1 MQHIEWIH
9 TLRATTTIQGLEHLS
24 CEERLRELGLFS
36 MQKGRLRG
44 DRTAALQYLQRAY
57 KKDRDRLSSRACFDM
72 TRGNSF
78 KPKEGRFRL
87 DIRKKLYYECGE
99 ALAQAAHRSC
109 GCPLPGSVQG
119 QVGQS
124 SEQHGL
130 VEGVPAHGRGVGPRR
145 YLRSLPTLPIL

>member
-87 DIRKKLYYECGE
+87 DIWKKFFTMRAVEHWHRLPREVGE
-99 ALAQAAHRSC
+99 AP
-109 GCPLPGSVQG
+109 PLETFRARLDG
-119 QVGQS
+119 S
-124 SEQHGL
+124 SEQPDRAEH
-130 VEGVPAHGRGVGPRR
+130 VPAHCRGAG
-145 YLRSLPTLPIL
+145 LHGL